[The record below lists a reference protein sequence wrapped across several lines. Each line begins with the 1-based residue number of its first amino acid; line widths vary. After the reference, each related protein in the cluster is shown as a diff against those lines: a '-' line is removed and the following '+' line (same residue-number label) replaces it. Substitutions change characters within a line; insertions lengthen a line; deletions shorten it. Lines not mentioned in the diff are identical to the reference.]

1 MKYEIFINGG
11 FANIP
16 KQYKGE
22 IILPNREKKKLLEI
36 LSQKQEPSQEI
47 HDGFIYHVKIIDGNS
62 EVKSVYDEHNLPLS
76 VSDFINKAL
85 SKKGK

>member
-22 IILPNREKKKLLEI
+22 INLPNIEKKKLFEI

-62 EVKSVYDEHNLPLS
+62 EVKSVFDEHNLPQS
-76 VSDFINKAL
+76 ISDFMDTVL
-85 SKKGK
+85 SKKDM